1 MLKQVIVSICVGL
14 LMVSCYTFNKPKK
27 PKHLI
32 SKKEM
37 INIIIDLR
45 LMASANGSNQ
55 RLLQN
60 RNLYSDDHIYEKYNI
75 DSLTFALNN
84 SYYAYYVEEYNDIYT
99 KVKDSLDVL
108 KKDLEVLV
116 KKEEEEKR
124 ITDSINRIR
133 KKDSLSLKRK
143 KDSIKLRHGSDTI
156 IKKKFNKIEPK
167 LIKPVSDKGAQ
178 SQ

>member
-1 MLKQVIVSICVGL
+1 MFKQIIVSLCVGL

-27 PKHLI
+27 PNHLI

-60 RNLYSDDHIYEKYNI
+60 RNIYSDDYIYKKYNI

-99 KVKDSLDVL
+99 KVKDSLDIL
-108 KKDLEVLV
+108 KKGLEDLV

-124 ITDSINRIR
+124 KTDSINRIR
-133 KKDSLSLKRK
+133 KKDSLRLKRK
-143 KDSIKLRHGSDTI
+143 NDSIKLRQGIDTI
-156 IKKKFNKIEPK
+156 FREKVNKIEPK
-167 LIKPVSDKGAQ
+167 LIKPASDKGDQ
-178 SQ
+178 S